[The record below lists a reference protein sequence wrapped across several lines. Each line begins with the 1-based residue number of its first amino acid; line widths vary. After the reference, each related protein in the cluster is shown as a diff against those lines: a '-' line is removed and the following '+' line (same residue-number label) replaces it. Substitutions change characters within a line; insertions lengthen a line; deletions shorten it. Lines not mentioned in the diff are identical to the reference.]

1 MTSQTGYKETMHI
14 LPDISRCEDNQTM
27 IFCQLT
33 EYNMRNVFVE
43 KSSAKWVRET
53 NPRPFFKKSKL
64 SIYLGQHCEV
74 SYNLFSLYAKVD
86 DY

>member
-1 MTSQTGYKETMHI
+1 MTSQTGYKETIHI
-14 LPDISRCEDNQTM
+14 LPDISRCKDNQTM
-27 IFCQLT
+27 IFGQLT
-33 EYNMRNVFVE
+33 EYNMKNIFLE
-43 KSSAKWVRET
+43 KSCAEYVRET
-53 NPRPFFKKSKL
+53 SPRPFFKKSKL